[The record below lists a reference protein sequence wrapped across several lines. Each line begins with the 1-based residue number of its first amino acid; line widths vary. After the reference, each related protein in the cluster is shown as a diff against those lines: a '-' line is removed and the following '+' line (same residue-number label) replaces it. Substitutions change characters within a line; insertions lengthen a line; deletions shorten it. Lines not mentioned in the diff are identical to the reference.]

1 MVHALLFSIMFI
13 PKVEA
18 NDGQKGRVLNY
29 LIGSLSKSS
38 TTLAKNDISIL
49 MRIICRLYHKIEN
62 KTKWPRQVRELIL
75 ESDSEI
81 LDFLSFDEKTMGKYS
96 AYSAYIAYSG
106 YSGYSAHSAYSAH
119 SC

>member
-1 MVHALLFSIMFI
+1 MVHTLLFSIMFI

-49 MRIICRLYHKIEN
+49 MRIICRLYHKIE
-62 KTKWPRQVRELIL
+62 KKDREV
-75 ESDSEI
+75 
-81 LDFLSFDEKTMGKYS
+81 
-96 AYSAYIAYSG
+96 
-106 YSGYSAHSAYSAH
+106 
-119 SC
+119 